1 MNLLPIELESTERPP
16 LERVS
21 VPDDPIGHPVP
32 DRFRNS
38 LLVDVIHDGSVLPD
52 AFRRNQY
59 GEHILPSG
67 RLPADFVNERD
78 WGAELVA
85 HHLSSALGIG
95 HYYRVTTARSLMDF
109 GRFPGITPPG
119 ADHLHRYAI
128 NYPFSEQLS
137 HQQKQ
142 QVLTAHYDRI
152 SADLELALKGKT
164 VKIAVHTYDKRNPTQ
179 FERPAVSLLTR
190 PFDFQHMAANPFA
203 YFDPCFPS
211 KVIEY
216 TADRL
221 LRTRI
226 AQTLRRLH
234 SHGG

>member
-21 VPDDPIGHPVP
+21 VPDDPLGHPVP

-142 QVLTAHYDRI
+142 QVL
-152 SADLELALKGKT
+152 LALRPNLSRFRTRSKGKT
-164 VKIAVHTYDKRNPTQ
+164 VKIAVHTYDKRNQ
-179 FERPAVSLLTR
+179 LSLK
-190 PFDFQHMAANPFA
+190 D
-203 YFDPCFPS
+203 
-211 KVIEY
+211 
-216 TADRL
+216 
-221 LRTRI
+221 LR
-226 AQTLRRLH
+226 
-234 SHGG
+234 